1 MKTSLSSF
9 YQFLQRC
16 KLKQWLKI
24 FWSNMIIY
32 QCWTISRKRL
42 QKKDRHQRITINW
55 LCANKQCQLRDT
67 NNFYSFSKDNSYL
80 IIRSISL
87 LDIQRNSK
95 TKEKKI
101 IFEENKKKRI
111 KSRFDKFK
119 SNVYSFKVLAC
130 LKRILNK
137 NCMSLLYLAIY
148 SNSIIL
154 YCQEKC
160 QKTPIHLDLPVG
172 STDLR

>member
-1 MKTSLSSF
+1 ML
-9 YQFLQRC
+9 LIENR
-16 KLKQWLKI
+16 
-24 FWSNMIIY
+24 NMIN
-32 QCWTISRKRL
+32 QL
-42 QKKDRHQRITINW
+42 PKKQS
-55 LCANKQCQLRDT
+55 
-67 NNFYSFSKDNSYL
+67 NNLYSFSKDNTYL
-80 IIRSISL
+80 TIRSISL
-87 LDIQRNSK
+87 LDIQTNSK
-95 TKEKKI
+95 TREKKM

-119 SNVYSFKVLAC
+119 RNVCSFKVLAC

-154 YCQEKC
+154 YYQAKC
-160 QKTPIHLDLPVG
+160 RETPIHLDLIVG